1 MNYQESTTSM
11 DEDPAISD
19 FKDGTFTPSLT
30 RGSVIT
36 YTTDLEDSS
45 VLSTETEL
53 DRDYMDTVKRKS
65 AKSLSIPINNSPFY
79 RRRRFWAVCGA
90 FSVILSAIFI
100 PLFFLVIIPNVA
112 QSSVNDSQINF
123 DAINITNPTNDNFIV
138 SMSGT
143 TSGTGPFS
151 ATITFNGPVDI
162 SYNGAI
168 IGSVELDPIEVSGG
182 KGTLAG
188 EKRLFVIRDK
198 AAFNDFTS
206 KVLSAKEFEWTL
218 QGKASVK
225 TFGMN
230 LNNLKVNKKLTIPGS
245 NNFNTSVLDLKITEN
260 QDKTISLEIL
270 TNVYNPSPIGIE
282 IGDMTTQLSYNQT
295 LIATTIAKNVFI
307 GAKANNITLTGVTK
321 APATEQD
328 RLNMI
333 AVTNSFL
340 TNTPLITSANILSIV
355 PKNGPVDWLNS
366 AVKGFSLS
374 ATVGNNPNPLKL
386 ISNLDLGE
394 ETLKFT
400 TDEPYSPTISS
411 KNAVADYALPFNISF
426 TILEVGQKITIARD
440 NKDIITLESPEVPVI
455 STPNQ
460 LSLNISET
468 KLQVLDAGK
477 FSDLLADLATN
488 KESEVVVYG
497 KTTIL
502 TNTDIL
508 GQALIQG
515 IPFNLTTKFQGFDQ
529 FNSDGHPPVVQDLT
543 ILSGSSNQLF
553 MGIIVVLTNPSKYST
568 SVGQVSFDMFYKD
581 KKIGTTVIP
590 DLSVVPGPN
599 PVTVMAILDDPGKNP
614 DTVEL
619 FKLFLTGQSATV
631 NIKGNEHSTNITSL
645 IPAFKSINIPSSMP
659 PLQTPFIKSSR
670 IVFDN
675 QTATTN
681 VSTGI
686 VEMTNPFVAPIS
698 IYAMNS
704 SFSFNGIELGSLEQ
718 NIYNNPIFIPGNT
731 DQTLQF
737 PVKMVVDPVV
747 SFTVLRT
754 LALQNNMD
762 VTVLDSLI
770 ALSNVSVPGADPN
783 ANPTPEVIQSFDMA
797 KFVTTAMAKI
807 PVTVTMDSQVAI
819 GNYFMSMSYKQDIIA
834 TTDQSILNMVPA
846 LAAPL
851 VNHMIG
857 QSEMSFDS
865 MFVQNIDVN
874 SFDTVASGQILN
886 AGPLPATISFPDG
899 AYLYSENT
907 LLGQVLVPPI
917 TTGGDNRFNNVSKFI
932 IADIPTFSSF
942 SAKSYSAQSVSMELA
957 SDNVMI
963 TSFGL
968 PIGPISIRKAFQI
981 DGFNGLKQF
990 TLNKLTFPLS
1000 VTIDVNNPA
1009 RVGVELGKVVYAL
1022 SVNNEQIATVTSN
1035 SVTINPKAVS
1045 SVTFQGDLNLDPKLV
1060 QSFFAPDPPAVVA
1073 QGISVTPPKATGEVV
1088 WLAETLKSFTLTVPF
1103 SAKSLLNGK
1112 GVPPVDP
1119 SAPAAP
1125 PAPPAA

>member
-1 MNYQESTTSM
+1 
-11 DEDPAISD
+11 
-19 FKDGTFTPSLT
+19 
-30 RGSVIT
+30 
-36 YTTDLEDSS
+36 
-45 VLSTETEL
+45 
-53 DRDYMDTVKRKS
+53 
-65 AKSLSIPINNSPFY
+65 
-79 RRRRFWAVCGA
+79 
-90 FSVILSAIFI
+90 
-100 PLFFLVIIPNVA
+100 
-112 QSSVNDSQINF
+112 
-123 DAINITNPTNDNFIV
+123 
-138 SMSGT
+138 
-143 TSGTGPFS
+143 
-151 ATITFNGPVDI
+151 
-162 SYNGAI
+162 
-168 IGSVELDPIEVSGG
+168 
-182 KGTLAG
+182 
-188 EKRLFVIRDK
+188 
-198 AAFNDFTS
+198 
-206 KVLSAKEFEWTL
+206 
-218 QGKASVK
+218 
-225 TFGMN
+225 
-230 LNNLKVNKKLTIPGS
+230 
-245 NNFNTSVLDLKITEN
+245 
-260 QDKTISLEIL
+260 
-270 TNVYNPSPIGIE
+270 
-282 IGDMTTQLSYNQT
+282 
-295 LIATTIAKNVFI
+295 
-307 GAKANNITLTGVTK
+307 
-321 APATEQD
+321 
-328 RLNMI
+328 MI

-411 KNAVADYALPFNISF
+411 KNVVADYALPFNINF
-426 TILEVGQKITIARD
+426 KILEVGQKITIARD

-515 IPFNLTTKFQGFDQ
+515 IPFNLTTTFQGFDQ
-529 FNSDGHPPVVQDLT
+529 FNSDGNPPVVQDLT

-659 PLQTPFIKSSR
+659 PLKTPFIKSSR

-718 NIYNNPIFIPGNT
+718 NNYNNPIFIPGNT

-737 PVKMVVDPVV
+737 PVKMVLDPVV

-754 LALQNNMD
+754 LALQNNLD

-807 PVTVTMDSQVAI
+807 PVT
-819 GNYFMSMSYKQDIIA
+819 
-834 TTDQSILNMVPA
+834 
-846 LAAPL
+846 
-851 VNHMIG
+851 
-857 QSEMSFDS
+857 
-865 MFVQNIDVN
+865 
-874 SFDTVASGQILN
+874 
-886 AGPLPATISFPDG
+886 
-899 AYLYSENT
+899 
-907 LLGQVLVPPI
+907 
-917 TTGGDNRFNNVSKFI
+917 
-932 IADIPTFSSF
+932 
-942 SAKSYSAQSVSMELA
+942 
-957 SDNVMI
+957 
-963 TSFGL
+963 
-968 PIGPISIRKAFQI
+968 
-981 DGFNGLKQF
+981 
-990 TLNKLTFPLS
+990 
-1000 VTIDVNNPA
+1000 
-1009 RVGVELGKVVYAL
+1009 
-1022 SVNNEQIATVTSN
+1022 
-1035 SVTINPKAVS
+1035 
-1045 SVTFQGDLNLDPKLV
+1045 
-1060 QSFFAPDPPAVVA
+1060 
-1073 QGISVTPPKATGEVV
+1073 
-1088 WLAETLKSFTLTVPF
+1088 
-1103 SAKSLLNGK
+1103 
-1112 GVPPVDP
+1112 
-1119 SAPAAP
+1119 
-1125 PAPPAA
+1125 